1 MIWKNCAFIAEIWS
15 KMINNRGKLWVYS
28 ISHLNQLNTR
38 CANGKVLMTLTESRA
53 IKNGDCHWVTH

>member
-15 KMINNRGKLWVYS
+15 KMINNLGKLVYS